1 VLAKNEI
8 ARPLWIKITGC
19 GFLAVLLASTVI
31 GGLGWYRQS
40 ELTQHSL
47 EFQSRSDGEFIQA
60 DMESQGRAASAL
72 ALGIAGEPD
81 IASLMERDAR
91 EELIQRYHRNFA
103 AIKTDGDL
111 HLLTFTTA
119 AGKALARV
127 HNPKT
132 FGDDV
137 TARRRMGLEAV
148 RTRKLAVGIE
158 PGLEALSVFG
168 TAPVFKDRDVIGVVD
183 VGTALGKSYFD
194 RLKSKLK
201 ADIAVQMFD
210 GTGFKTQTSTFSG
223 PTQLTQEELKSAFDG
238 ADVRRVADIGQGS
251 FVLSAFPVKD
261 FSGKKVGVIE
271 IASDLTTLIQQGR
284 SALWQSL
291 FVSVGVSLGALILF
305 FLFARAIGFAIR
317 SVTNT
322 MSRLAGGDL
331 NVEVKGQDR
340 PDEIG
345 AMARAVEVF
354 KANGLALDEN
364 QREVATQRRN
374 AEQER
379 TRNEAAREAS
389 AKEQAFVVSSI
400 GEGLEHLATGDLTFR
415 LRDDFPGEY
424 RTLQDNF
431 NGAMETLQDT
441 MKTIA
446 GATEG
451 IRSGTGEVS
460 QAADDLS
467 KRTEQQAAS
476 LEETAAALDE
486 ITATVRKTAEGANHA
501 RDVVSTAKADAERSG
516 EIVGGAVQA
525 MAEIDKSSKQISNII
540 GVIDEI
546 AFQTNLLALN
556 AGVEAARAG
565 EAGKGFAVV
574 ASEVRALAQRS
585 ADAAKE
591 IKALIQ
597 ASSTQ
602 VGSGVDL
609 VGQAGK
615 ALARIAEQVADINGV
630 VLEIAAS
637 AKEQATG
644 LAEVNTAV
652 NQMDQVTQQNAAMVE
667 QSTAASHSLAQE
679 AEELGRLIARFKVGG
694 DSPTA
699 APAPAP
705 KRQNPAQRAVAVLK
719 SVGGRGVSAARKAEP
734 AEESWEEF

>member
-1 VLAKNEI
+1 LDGKKV
-8 ARPLWIKITGC
+8 ARPLWIKITAY
-19 GFLAVLLASTVI
+19 GFASVLLASTAI
-31 GGLGWYRQS
+31 GGLAWYRQS
-40 ELTQHSL
+40 ELTQHAL
-47 EFQSRSDGEFIQA
+47 ETESRNDITFIEG
-60 DMESQGRAASAL
+60 DMEAQGRAASAL
-72 ALGIAGEPD
+72 ALGIAGDPE
-81 IASLMERDAR
+81 IAPLMERRAR
-91 EELIQRYHRNFA
+91 DELLRRYSRNLPL
-103 AIKTDGDL
+103 IKTDADL
-111 HLLTFTTA
+111 HLITLVDPS
-119 AGKALARV
+119 GKAIGRI
-127 HNPKT
+127 HNPTVFDDDMTGRRKT
-132 FGDDV
+132 IV
-137 TARRRMGLEAV
+137 QAV
-148 RTRKLAVGIE
+148 STKKLAVGVE
-158 PGLEALSVFG
+158 PGRDSLSIFAS
-168 TAPVFKDRDVIGVVD
+168 APVLKDGHVVGVAD
-183 VGTALGKSYFD
+183 SGTALGKAYFD

-201 ADIAVQMFD
+201 TDIAVQIFD
-210 GTGFKTQTSTFSG
+210 GSKFTTQTSTFSG
-223 PTQLTQEELKSAFDG
+223 PTQLTQEELKAVFDG
-238 ADVRRVADIGQGS
+238 TETRRIADLGEKS

-271 IASDLTTLIQQGR
+271 IASDLTTVIQKGR
-284 SALWQSL
+284 AALWQSIA
-291 FVSVGVSLGALILF
+291 VTIGVSIAALVLF
-305 FLFARAIGFAIR
+305 FFFARSLGSAIQ

-322 MSRLAGGDL
+322 MGRLASGDL
-331 NVEVKGQDR
+331 DTEVKGQDR

-364 QREVATQRRN
+364 QREVAAQRRSS
-374 AEQER
+374 EQER
-379 TRNEAAREAS
+379 ARNEAARDAA

-400 GEGLEHLATGDLTFR
+400 GEGLEQLAKGDLTFR
-415 LRDDFPGEY
+415 LSEAFPTDYRKLQDDFNAAVG
-424 RTLQDNF
+424 
-431 NGAMETLQDT
+431 TLQDT
-441 MKTIA
+441 MKTIS

-451 IRSGTGEVS
+451 IRSGTSEVS

-501 RDVVSTAKADAERSG
+501 RDVVTTAKGDAERSG
-516 EIVGGAVQA
+516 EVVGGAVQA

-602 VGSGVDL
+602 VASGVDL
-609 VGQAGK
+609 VGQTGT
-615 ALARIAEQVADINGV
+615 ALSRIAQQIADINAIV
-630 VLEIAAS
+630 VDIAAS

-667 QSTAASHSLAQE
+667 QSTAASHGLAQE
-679 AEELGRLIARFKVGG
+679 AEELGRLVSRFNLGESATV
-694 DSPTA
+694 TA
-699 APAPAP
+699 MP
-705 KRQNPAQRAVAVLK
+705 KRSAPAQRTVTAMR
-719 SVGGRGVSAARKAEP
+719 STGGRGVSAARKPEP
-734 AEESWEEF
+734 AEEGWEEF

>member
-1 VLAKNEI
+1 MVENKV
-8 ARPLWIKITGC
+8 ARPLWVKITGY
-19 GFLAVLLASTVI
+19 GFAAVLLASTAI

-40 ELTQHSL
+40 ELTERSL
-47 EFQSRSDGEFIQA
+47 DVESRNDVEFIQA
-60 DMESQGRAASAL
+60 DMVGQGRAAAAL
-72 ALGIAGEPD
+72 ALAIAGEPD
-81 IASLMERDAR
+81 IGGLIERGAR
-91 EELIQRYHRNFA
+91 EELVKRYEKSLPV
-103 AIKTDGDL
+103 IKTDADL
-111 HLLTFTTA
+111 QLITFDNA
-119 AGKALARV
+119 DGKAVARV
-127 HNPKT
+127 HNPGT

-137 TARRRMGLEAV
+137 TGRRRSIVEAMKTGKLMVGLE
-148 RTRKLAVGIE
+148 
-158 PGLEALSVFG
+158 PGRDNLGLFG
-168 TAPVFKDRDVIGVVD
+168 VAPVLKDGRVVGVVD

-194 RLKSKLK
+194 RLKKKLN
-201 ADIAVQMFD
+201 ADMAVQIQNGDSFAA
-210 GTGFKTQTSTFSG
+210 QTSTFSG
-223 PTQLTQEELKSAFDG
+223 ATLMTPEELKTVAG
-238 ADVRRVADIGQGS
+238 GGQVRRVADIGDRS
-251 FVLSAFPVKD
+251 LVLSAFPLKD
-261 FSGKKVGVIE
+261 FSGKTIGVVE
-271 IASDLTTLIQQGR
+271 LASDLTALIRSGR
-284 SALWQSL
+284 TALWQSVA
-291 FVSVGVSLGALILF
+291 VSVGASLGALILF
-305 FLFARAIGFAIR
+305 FLFARSLGSAIQ

-322 MSRLAGGDL
+322 MGRLAGGDL
-331 NVEVKGQDR
+331 DVDVKGQDR

-364 QREVATQRRN
+364 QREVATQRRT

-379 TRNEAAREAS
+379 ARNEAAREAA

-694 DSPTA
+694 GSPAA

-705 KRQNPAQRAVAVLK
+705 KRQNPAQRAVAALK
-719 SVGGRGVSAARKAEP
+719 SVGGRGVSAARKPEP